1 MNIPQIMGLRLM
13 SPFTE
18 QKQQR
23 RTSSFGLTMAQ
34 PLLKDTVSFGATAK
48 MLTSRKDGVSLK
60 AAREVYAI
68 TETMQPKI
76 QKFLNEL
83 FGDLQVTQFK
93 PQNPIYKISDRAKTP
108 ESIREKS
115 ATRQWNCR
123 AEILDFMTDLN
134 GAKIVMRDGSKKSV
148 EKVLSR
154 FIEPIKKGKIEL
166 IEIENK
172 RPKVTQKLSNSKKSQ
187 YDYAS
192 IDFLEQLQRIQ
203 EDKWASMKLKEKRK
217 VRTDMF
223 DFTEVNYPA
232 IHILFKLPGEE
243 RPFELMIMGKNVNA
257 YKDLDDKLF
266 KILNNKNIDKK
277 YKPLVDV
284 VSPLS
289 EPGNKPLLEL
299 FNKYRGDAFLF
310 QRAKKPTAFSES
322 YEIEYFLPLTEDL
335 PPQYDLNNL
344 HRIMQECE
352 AKAAVKQRTKKP

>member
-23 RTSSFGLTMAQ
+23 RTSSFGLTMAA

-148 EKVLSR
+148 EK
-154 FIEPIKKGKIEL
+154 FF
-166 IEIENK
+166 
-172 RPKVTQKLSNSKKSQ
+172 Q
-187 YDYAS
+187 
-192 IDFLEQLQRIQ
+192 
-203 EDKWASMKLKEKRK
+203 
-217 VRTDMF
+217 
-223 DFTEVNYPA
+223 
-232 IHILFKLPGEE
+232 
-243 RPFELMIMGKNVNA
+243 
-257 YKDLDDKLF
+257 DL
-266 KILNNKNIDKK
+266 LN
-277 YKPLVDV
+277 
-284 VSPLS
+284 
-289 EPGNKPLLEL
+289 
-299 FNKYRGDAFLF
+299 
-310 QRAKKPTAFSES
+310 Q
-322 YEIEYFLPLTEDL
+322 
-335 PPQYDLNNL
+335 
-344 HRIMQECE
+344 
-352 AKAAVKQRTKKP
+352 

>member
-232 IHILFKLPGEE
+232 IHFLFKLPGEE

-266 KILNNKNIDKK
+266 KI
-277 YKPLVDV
+277 
-284 VSPLS
+284 
-289 EPGNKPLLEL
+289 
-299 FNKYRGDAFLF
+299 
-310 QRAKKPTAFSES
+310 
-322 YEIEYFLPLTEDL
+322 
-335 PPQYDLNNL
+335 
-344 HRIMQECE
+344 
-352 AKAAVKQRTKKP
+352 

>member
-1 MNIPQIMGLRLM
+1 
-13 SPFTE
+13 
-18 QKQQR
+18 
-23 RTSSFGLTMAQ
+23 
-34 PLLKDTVSFGATAK
+34 
-48 MLTSRKDGVSLK
+48 
-60 AAREVYAI
+60 
-68 TETMQPKI
+68 
-76 QKFLNEL
+76 
-83 FGDLQVTQFK
+83 
-93 PQNPIYKISDRAKTP
+93 
-108 ESIREKS
+108 
-115 ATRQWNCR
+115 
-123 AEILDFMTDLN
+123 
-134 GAKIVMRDGSKKSV
+134 MRDGSKKSV

-232 IHILFKLPGEE
+232 IHFLFKLPGEE